1 MQSPSSPY
9 SGSGYGPS
17 YEPYGAGYPRRPP
30 PHPRRWIYIGVA
42 VMLAL
47 VGVALFLVLLSPATF
62 GYHPASGIGPFGV
75 FGGLFLIFFIVFI
88 VLWIVRIGMW
98 SSRPRRSGYYNQG
111 GGPGGGGRYRA
122 FAIARERYAR
132 GEITREQY
140 DQLIQDLQR
149 RPGYPP
155 PP

>member
-1 MQSPSSPY
+1 MQNTGGPY
-9 SGSGYGPS
+9 GGPPGTGYGP
-17 YEPYGAGYPRRPP
+17 YGGGYPRGPP
-30 PHPRRWIYIGVA
+30 PHPRRWIYIGLA

-47 VGVALFLVLLSPATF
+47 VGVALFLVLLSPETF
-62 GYHPASGIGPFGV
+62 GYHPATGIGPFGV
-75 FGGLFLIFFIVFI
+75 FGGLFLIFFILFI

-98 SSRPRRSGYYNQG
+98 SSRSRGYGNYNRG
-111 GGPGGGGRYRA
+111 GGGGGGGRYRA

-140 DQLIQDLQR
+140 DQILQDLQR